1 MWLKKRTSSMQF
13 DLNTVQTLYFKHME
27 GMKKKKSNQREGN
40 YFYIKTK
47 LYFNLKHMEDMEKKK
62 QSTQKNYFYMKT
74 KFSFCNW
81 KDWVQSAN

>member
-27 GMKKKKSNQREGN
+27 GMKKKK
-40 YFYIKTK
+40 
-47 LYFNLKHMEDMEKKK
+47 

>member
-47 LYFNLKHMEDMEKKK
+47 LYFNLKHMEDMKKK
-62 QSTQKNYFYMKT
+62 KAINT
-74 KFSFCNW
+74 KKLFLHENKIFIL
-81 KDWVQSAN
+81 